1 MPKEI
6 QVSRYISDER
16 SFLMASAIFTP
27 IFEDYLAH
35 TRRWVG
41 EPDGLIAIMMKQG
54 LAAAGLYLT
63 FRALD
68 ENTGW
73 TINMA
78 EPPLN
83 VFITSDARTGR
94 IVGRYFDTDVQT
106 VDHNRIFVQAVRN
119 LGKPQL
125 SAVEVKGFD
134 VLSHFEQY
142 YEQSEQL
149 PSRFFE
155 FPEDQFLMVAAVPGI
170 DEDWMRA
177 LTREGA
183 MDLLRAPDVRKIEDR
198 TVAFG
203 CMCDPER
210 VFTVVRKMFA
220 DKSEELFDGEDDV
233 EVHCPRC
240 GRAYRMTR
248 GDFSPT

>member
-1 MPKEI
+1 MAKEI

-16 SFLMASAIFTP
+16 AFVLATTIFTP
-27 IFEDYLAH
+27 VFEDYLAH

-83 VFITSDARTGR
+83 IFITSDARTGR
-94 IVGRYFDTDVQT
+94 VVGRYFDRDVQT

-125 SAVEVKGFD
+125 SAIEVKGFD

-149 PSRFFE
+149 PARFFE
-155 FPEDQFLMVAAVPGI
+155 LPEDQFLMVAALPDS
-170 DEDWMRA
+170 DEEW
-177 LTREGA
+177 LQGLSREA
-183 MDLLRAPDVRKIEDR
+183 AVELMRAPDVRKIDDR
-198 TVAFG
+198 AVSFG

-220 DKSEELFDGEDDV
+220 DKSEELFGGEDEV

-248 GDFSPT
+248 ADFAAT